1 MSLKLADVR
10 SHTPFTASGRFFY
23 KPLLT
28 LVQVITRNPHCLKEN
43 DSVLQAAKIMKDQ
56 GVGVVPIVDENQKPC
71 GILTDRDIVIRCIGE
86 SHDYNQ
92 CKVNSVF
99 SKGVQKVYEDQ
110 NIEDAIDLMKKKQLH
125 RLVCVDRNDKL
136 CGMLTLS
143 DLAHHI
149 RDNNLLGDLLR
160 QIHLEKGQGQ

>member
-1 MSLKLADVR
+1 MGTQQTYHTEPFNSQLPNTPPNMSLKLAD
-10 SHTPFTASGRFFY
+10 
-23 KPLLT
+23 
-28 LVQVITRNPHCLKEN
+28 VITRNPHCLKES

-56 GVGVVPIVDENQKPC
+56 GVVPIVDENRKPC

-92 CKVNSVF
+92 CKINSVC
-99 SKGVQKVYEDQ
+99 SKGVEKIYEDQ
-110 NIEDAIDLMKKKQLH
+110 GIDEAIDLMKKKQLH

-160 QIHLEKGQGQ
+160 QIHLEKGQGH